1 MWYMYTMEYYSAIK
15 RNAFDLVLMSLVNL
29 EPAMETEVSQK
40 EEDKYHVLTHIYRIE
55 KNGTEEF
62 SYGAAVEKWK

>member
-1 MWYMYTMEYYSAIK
+1 MCTMEYYSVIK

-62 SYGAAVEKWK
+62 IYGAGMEKWK

>member
-1 MWYMYTMEYYSAIK
+1 MCTMEYYSVIK

-40 EEDKYHVLTHIYRIE
+40 EEDKYHVLIHIYRIE

-62 SYGAAVEKWK
+62 IYGAGMEK